1 MHFRHAVLKKN
12 MKDFKAVT
20 DSRGCAC
27 DISDNILSNWSAV
40 VNYGFDVLDYFHCI
54 LLYASSRLCLA
65 DKPVY

>member
-1 MHFRHAVLKKN
+1 MQFQSAVPKKN

-20 DSRGCAC
+20 DSRGC

-54 LLYASSRLCLA
+54 LLNASSLLCLA
-65 DKPVY
+65 DKPIY